1 MKAIFQSKIIF
12 TLIAMVLSNLL
23 YSQSISLPKP
33 ETKGNISLEETI
45 NNRRSRRSF
54 EKEGVTI
61 KEVSQILWS
70 AYGITKPNTS
80 AQTRGGLRTAPS
92 AGARYP
98 LEIYAV
104 VGDRIEGVPAG
115 LYRYIAIDHKLEL
128 VIAGDLRKELCKAAL
143 NQKMVED
150 APFSVFYSAVY
161 KRITDRYGDRGKE
174 RYVCMDLG
182 HSAQNVYLQAESL
195 SLGTCAIG
203 AFSDDK
209 VIELL
214 KLPQE
219 ETPLY
224 IMPIGKYK

>member
-12 TLIAMVLSNLL
+12 TLIAMALSNLL
-23 YSQSISLPKP
+23 YSQSISLPEP
-33 ETKGNISLEETI
+33 VTKGSISLEETL

-54 EKEGVTI
+54 EKEGVSI
-61 KEVSQILWS
+61 KDVSQILWS

-115 LYRYIAIDHKLEL
+115 LYRYVAIDHKLEL
-128 VIAGDLRKELCKAAL
+128 VIPGDLRKELCKAAL

-150 APFSVFYSAVY
+150 APFSLFFSAVY

-203 AFSDDK
+203 AFSDEK